1 MGCQVVMQGN
11 DSGAA
16 AERPH
21 YLVVTATVT
30 DPARMQSYNAKLR
43 ETGLYAAHGG
53 RYVLIGRPVATL
65 ENWDGRAIV
74 VAEFP
79 SREAAEAFWW
89 SDTYQQAVKPLRE
102 GAGSFH
108 VAIFAGAS

>member
-1 MGCQVVMQGN
+1 MGATGDASV
-11 DSGAA
+11 GAA
-16 AERPH
+16 GLPH

-30 DPARMQSYNAKLR
+30 DPAKMQAYNVKLQ

-65 ENWDGRAIV
+65 EDWDGRAMV

-89 SDTYQQAVKPLRE
+89 SDTYQQVVKPLRD
-102 GAGSFH
+102 GAGAFH
-108 VAIFAGAS
+108 VAIFAGAA

>member
-1 MGCQVVMQGN
+1 MAVH
-11 DSGAA
+11 DASE
-16 AERPH
+16 ERPH

-30 DPARMQSYNAKLR
+30 EPEKMRAYNAKLA

-53 RYVLIGRPVATL
+53 RYVLIGRPVETL
-65 ENWDGRAIV
+65 ENWDGRAVV

-79 SREAAEAFWW
+79 SRAAAEAFWW
-89 SDTYQQAVKPLRE
+89 SDTYQRLVKPLRE
-102 GAGSFH
+102 GAGTFH